1 MQKAGII
8 KRVGKTAPTK
18 QALKVQ
24 STHTAPYLYTEWGT
38 IPVFMI
44 NPLDDIVREGGYKT
58 GDFVS
63 ISRTPMIAKCYGV
76 IILSWDVAIGH
87 LDVCGLMFATSNRV
101 DGDGDPV
108 DLTKE
113 NGCISRTDLINY
125 LGVDTAIY
133 LRVSYRG
140 IKI

>member
-87 LDVCGLMFATSNRV
+87 LDVCGLMFATSNRG